1 MSRPRYLRHRRSAAS
16 MGQKLDNTLK
26 LWREQNIT
34 IQDFIKA
41 WVCDRQAGG
50 SGYSAARRVNGLK
63 RALQQPDVARI
74 LSRETVPEVSGVG
87 TLQDELDALVGR
99 PLFDRYNAEASVGDL
114 DNLTFEGARNEIVRW
129 APQWANLLDQLLQNT
144 RASWQSYCP
153 PKKTSYDGAMY
164 LITSIICRARAKK
177 RSNFF
182 AKMFGVYLH
191 GSGTRRRVIEV
202 LSGLGVCDTYKVI
215 NEQLTKVASRV
226 ASE

>member
-1 MSRPRYLRHRRSAAS
+1 MAQVDSMLPPAAS

-50 SGYSAARRVNGLK
+50 SGYSAARRVNGPK

-99 PLFDRYNAEASVGDL
+99 PLFHRYNAEASVGDL
-114 DNLTFEGARNEIVRW
+114 DNLTFEGAHNEIVRW
-129 APQWANLLDQLLQNT
+129 HHNGQISLIN
-144 RASWQSYCP
+144 YCRTP
-153 PKKTSYDGAMY
+153 G
-164 LITSIICRARAKK
+164 
-177 RSNFF
+177 
-182 AKMFGVYLH
+182 LH
-191 GSGTRRRVIEV
+191 GRAIVHQRRHHMMALCTSLRLLSKNSLRNSGDMSC
-202 LSGLGVCDTYKVI
+202 SGPS
-215 NEQLTKVASRV
+215 NM
-226 ASE
+226 